1 MSNKQEK
8 EKNLHQEKKHE
19 EKMVDN
25 KQTQKNE
32 NEQRMT
38 SQSIEAK
45 MAEAAAQ
52 NGDQT
57 VVEDKATEK
66 MTMQKHVEELTAEN
80 SELKDM
86 LLRKQAEFENF
97 RKRIQR
103 EKEESI
109 KYANA
114 MLLLDLTNTI
124 DDFERAIQ
132 SAKDSE
138 DFRSFHSGVELIEKQ
153 LTQMLESKWGL
164 KRFESQGEKFDPDRH
179 EAIMAE
185 QTDQVTAP
193 TVVEDFQR
201 GYLLNERVLRPAKV
215 KVAQPSE
222 GNKKENNAT

>member
-1 MSNKQEK
+1 MSNKEER
-8 EKNLHQEKKHE
+8 EKNLHKDKKHE
-19 EKMVDN
+19 ENEM
-25 KQTQKNE
+25 KQKQEHKENLNEVENAAVSIDTQTTGEKSVKE
-32 NEQRMT
+32 KVSDTDTEQKT
-38 SQSIEAK
+38 IEIL
-45 MAEAAAQ
+45 
-52 NGDQT
+52 QT
-57 VVEDKATEK
+57 
-66 MTMQKHVEELTAEN
+66 EN

-153 LTQMLESKWGL
+153 LTKMLENKWGL

-185 QTDQVTAP
+185 ESNQVSLP

-201 GYLLNERVLRPAKV
+201 GYLLHERVLRPAKV
-215 KVAQPSE
+215 KVAQPVE
-222 GNKKENNAT
+222 GKT

>member
-1 MSNKQEK
+1 MSNKEER
-8 EKNLHQEKKHE
+8 EKNLQKDKKHE
-19 EKMVDN
+19 ENEM
-25 KQTQKNE
+25 KQKQEHKENLNEVENAAVSIDTQTTGEKSVKE
-32 NEQRMT
+32 KVSDTDTEQKT
-38 SQSIEAK
+38 IEIL
-45 MAEAAAQ
+45 
-52 NGDQT
+52 QT
-57 VVEDKATEK
+57 
-66 MTMQKHVEELTAEN
+66 EN

-153 LTQMLESKWGL
+153 LTKMLENKWGL

-185 QTDQVTAP
+185 ESNQVSLP

-201 GYLLNERVLRPAKV
+201 GYLLHERVLRPAKV
-215 KVAQPSE
+215 KVAQPVE
-222 GNKKENNAT
+222 GKT

>member
-1 MSNKQEK
+1 MDDSMSNKEER
-8 EKNLHQEKKHE
+8 EKNLHKDKKHE
-19 EKMVDN
+19 ENEMKKMQEQ
-25 KQTQKNE
+25 KQEQKDTSSEAETVAVSADTQNLTE
-32 NEQRMT
+32 E
-38 SQSIEAK
+38 SGE
-45 MAEAAAQ
+45 E
-52 NGDQT
+52 
-57 VVEDKATEK
+57 KAGKAPPVKETTEVLE
-66 MTMQKHVEELTAEN
+66 TQIT
-80 SELKDM
+80 ELKDM

-153 LTQMLESKWGL
+153 LTQMLENKWGL
-164 KRFESQGEKFDPDRH
+164 KRFESKGEKFDPDRH

-185 QTDQVTAP
+185 ESDQVSAP

-201 GYLLNERVLRPAKV
+201 GYLLHERVLRPAKV
-215 KVAQPSE
+215 KVAQPVE
-222 GNKKENNAT
+222 GKS

>member
-1 MSNKQEK
+1 MSNKQERK
-8 EKNLHQEKKHE
+8 KNTHEDKKHE
-19 EKMVDN
+19 ENVL
-25 KQTQKNE
+25 KQKHEQKSEKEQDIKLQSAEVGTGEAETQNSGKD
-32 NEQRMT
+32 
-38 SQSIEAK
+38 I
-45 MAEAAAQ
+45 AEDKSSETKTMQ
-52 NGDQT
+52 QT
-57 VVEDKATEK
+57 VET
-66 MTMQKHVEELTAEN
+66 LGAEN

-124 DDFERAIQ
+124 DNFERAIQ

-138 DFRSFHSGVELIEKQ
+138 DFRAFHSGVELIEKQ
-153 LTQMLESKWGL
+153 LTQMLGKKWGL

-185 QTDQVTAP
+185 QSDQVTAP

-215 KVAQPSE
+215 KVAQPAE
-222 GNKKENNAT
+222 GNNKNNKTT